1 MRIVADTGPLNDLIQ
16 IEAIGVLEH
25 LFTEVLIPEGVV
37 MELMAEAAPVAVRD
51 WALNLPIWCSVHPAS
66 DNPLPAFSG
75 LSPVDLDVLALAQA
89 NQEAVLLDDL
99 AARNAAKQLGLK
111 VIGTL
116 GVLELAATRKWV
128 NLSETIALLKQ
139 TNIRISDQLYSAA
152 LARAP
157 RS

>member
-1 MRIVADTGPLNDLIQ
+1 
-16 IEAIGVLEH
+16 
-25 LFTEVLIPEGVV
+25 
-37 MELMAEAAPVAVRD
+37 
-51 WALNLPIWCSVHPAS
+51 
-66 DNPLPAFSG
+66 
-75 LSPVDLDVLALAQA
+75 VDLDVLALAQA
-89 NQEAVLLDDL
+89 NQEAVILDDL
-99 AARNAAKQLGLK
+99 AARNAAKQVGLK